1 MSDRR
6 LVVTELDPADPH
18 YGEVFALATNNATAV
33 PVPAFRFGNAKPP
46 VGSAVGEA
54 FYETTTRQGYV
65 WDGATWKD
73 IAANPILQ
81 FATDTDLLRDTTSA
95 VGSYAISASTGNLYV
110 KRTAGWS
117 RVGVALYPTVT
128 DLLND
133 NPTVGTLGEAL
144 DEGSLWERATGGWR
158 ITGPRGL
165 PNTAA
170 VQAWAAKREVHTFT
184 VTTPASAV
192 GTEVVG
198 ATFDGGAPITVT
210 AAAGLPPAGVAASL
224 VVALLTSLPS
234 TFKVDYTPGQT
245 TIVVRGPATG
255 APVVVTA
262 LQNMTDAV
270 TPGKTAYALGANV
283 GDTALAIDVD
293 VAYMR
298 TPSGWRPVTIWEDT
312 EANIRAS
319 TWALNGQEAIASD
332 TGRTFVRIQGNWIE
346 EPIQHYTTEAALLAA
361 TPPNGTLA
369 WSDDTQVV
377 FTRAGG
383 TWHRMGSPTMT
394 FGTTAPATPAAGDLW
409 YDNNNNRRTLNI
421 WNGTAWISTTGV
433 TINSAGAKV
442 IIPGY
447 FNVDPSDTATAV
459 DIGGLAFRYY
469 SGQTQLFL
477 NKGTAW
483 NPMTPMLGVAAN
495 AGKPVIADANGNMS
509 WGAASKFQER
519 TLAFGD
525 DGGSGAWIDTTA
537 NGGAVAEKYFCIEG
551 TITVTTG
558 NFDVAPY
565 LVQDDNAVI
574 DFHVDRPFENTY
586 HLTTYEAG
594 GTRDVNPTF
603 QNNHGSRWTFK
614 MQDSYH
620 CKSATSLTF
629 VFKGYRTT
637 TGFWQLYWE
646 GGYRSSNDTPMRFSG
661 GTKLNAAHAM
671 KGFGVQTFAAGGLET
686 GHAEGYLVA
695 RWQTVA

>member
-1 MSDRR
+1 MPDRR
-6 LVVTELDPADPH
+6 LVVTDADAGSAD
-18 YGEVFALATNNATAV
+18 YGQMFALAPGNATGIAI
-33 PVPAFRFGNAKPP
+33 PAFKTGNSRP
-46 VGSAVGEA
+46 AVGTILGEG
-54 FYETTTRQGYV
+54 FYDKTTRQGYV
-65 WDGATWKD
+65 WDGAQWRD

-81 FATDTDLLRDTTSA
+81 FATDADLLRDTGSA
-95 VGSYAISASTGNLYV
+95 VGSYAISSSTGTLYV

-117 RVGVALYPTVT
+117 RVGIALYPTVQ
-128 DLLND
+128 DLLGD

-158 ITGPRGL
+158 ATGPREL
-165 PNTAA
+165 ASTAA
-170 VQAWAAKREVHTFT
+170 VQAWAAKAEVHTFT
-184 VTTPASAV
+184 VTTPAAAV

-198 ATFDGGAPITVT
+198 ATFDGTALTVT
-210 AAAGLPPAGVAASL
+210 APAGLPPAGVAASL
-224 VVALLTSLPS
+224 VVALLTGLPR
-234 TFKVDYTPGQT
+234 TFKVDYTPGQA
-245 TIVVRGPATG
+245 TITVRGPLTG
-255 APVVVTA
+255 AVVAVTA
-262 LQNMTDAV
+262 LQNLSDVVTAGNTAAAV
-270 TPGKTAYALGANV
+270 GANV
-283 GDTALAIDVD
+283 GDRALALDVD
-293 VAYMR
+293 VLYMR
-298 TPSGWRPVTIWEDT
+298 TSAGWRPVTIWEDT
-312 EANIRAS
+312 ETNIRAS
-319 TWALNGQEAIASD
+319 TWAMNGQEAIATD
-332 TGRTFVRIQGNWIE
+332 TGRTFARIQGRWVE
-346 EPIQHYTTEAALLAA
+346 EPIQHYVTEAALLAA
-361 TPPNGTLA
+361 TVPNGTLA

-394 FGTTAPATPAAGDLW
+394 FGTTASATPATGDLW
-409 YDNNNNRRTLNI
+409 FDNNVNRKIFNI
-421 WNGTAWISTTGV
+421 WDGTGWVSTTGV
-433 TINSAGAKV
+433 TIGAAGSKL

-447 FNVDPSDTATAV
+447 FAQDPSATNIAADT
-459 DIGGLAFRYY
+459 GGLAFRYN
-469 SGQTQLFL
+469 GAENQLFL

-483 NPMTPMLGVAAN
+483 NAVTPMLGVPAN
-495 AGKPVIADANGNMS
+495 AGKPVIADAHGNPT
-509 WGAASKFQER
+509 WGEISKFQER
-519 TLAFGD
+519 TLAFGY

-565 LVQDDNAVI
+565 LVQDNDAVI
-574 DFHVDRPFENTY
+574 DFHVDRGFENTY

-594 GTRDVNPTF
+594 GIRDVNPTF

-620 CKSATSLTF
+620 AKGASSLTF
-629 VFKGYRTT
+629 LFKGYRTA

-661 GTKLNAAHAM
+661 GTKMNGAHAM